1 MAEKDTRELSVQGV
15 KRLPYYLKYLKE
27 LEASNTPYVPA
38 AAIADSLGIYE
49 VQVRKDL
56 AAVSSQPGKPR
67 VGFCVHWLI
76 EDIQHF
82 LGYDNAN
89 VAVLVGAG
97 HLGQALLSYGEFAH
111 YGLKIAAAFDN
122 NPDLQ
127 GSSIHGC
134 PVYGM
139 DMLPIVCQQNSIPIG
154 IITTP
159 AQYAQ
164 DVCDQL
170 VAAGC
175 KAIWNF
181 APTHLDVPDN
191 ILVQN
196 ENMATSLAVL
206 SVHLQAQIKEAGES
220 ILSFRKVRIRQDM
233 LGHRSFGAITR
244 CPSAAFTLS

>member
-1 MAEKDTRELSVQGV
+1 MYDENH
-15 KRLPYYLKYLKE
+15 
-27 LEASNTPYVPA
+27 NTPIPPAPEQEPNEVVSWYVRPDEGREVKDCYVQPRPMPAPAVPA
-38 AAIADSLGIYE
+38 AAPE
-49 VQVRKDL
+49 K
-56 AAVSSQPGKPR
+56 KPHSR
-67 VGFCVHWLI
+67 RGLWV
-76 EDIQHF
+76 F
-82 LGYDNAN
+82 L
-89 VAVLVGAG
+89 VIMAVLVGAG

-181 APTHLDVPDN
+181 AHVHLYVPEGT
-191 ILVQN
+191 LVQN
-196 ENMATSLAVL
+196 EDMAVSFALLSNRLA
-206 SVHLQAQIKEAGES
+206 KTMRTGPEEA
-220 ILSFRKVRIRQDM
+220 
-233 LGHRSFGAITR
+233 
-244 CPSAAFTLS
+244 

>member
-27 LEASNTPYVPA
+27 LESINTPYVPA

-56 AAVSSQPGKPR
+56 AGRQQPARQAARGLLRAWADRGYPA
-67 VGFCVHWLI
+67 FS
-76 EDIQHF
+76 
-82 LGYDNAN
+82 GYDNAN

-181 APTHLDVPDN
+181 AHVHLYVPEGT
-191 ILVQN
+191 LVQN
-196 ENMATSLAVL
+196 EDMAVSFALLSNRLA
-206 SVHLQAQIKEAGES
+206 KTMRTGPEEA
-220 ILSFRKVRIRQDM
+220 
-233 LGHRSFGAITR
+233 
-244 CPSAAFTLS
+244 

>member
-1 MAEKDTRELSVQGV
+1 MHG
-15 KRLPYYLKYLKE
+15 
-27 LEASNTPYVPA
+27 
-38 AAIADSLGIYE
+38 
-49 VQVRKDL
+49 
-56 AAVSSQPGKPR
+56 
-67 VGFCVHWLI
+67 LI

-139 DMLPIVCQQNSIPIG
+139 DMLPIVCQQNNIPIG

-164 DVCDQL
+164 DVCDKL

-181 APTHLDVPDN
+181 AHVHLYVPEGT
-191 ILVQN
+191 LVQN
-196 ENMATSLAVL
+196 EDMAVSFALLSNRLAKTMRTGPEEV
-206 SVHLQAQIKEAGES
+206 
-220 ILSFRKVRIRQDM
+220 
-233 LGHRSFGAITR
+233 
-244 CPSAAFTLS
+244 

>member
-1 MAEKDTRELSVQGV
+1 MKKRKISDAVIR
-15 KRLPYYLKYLKE
+15 RLPRYYRYLDDLHSKGIVRIS
-27 LEASNTPYVPA
+27 SN
-38 AAIADSLGIYE
+38 SLGERMGITAS
-49 VQVRKDL
+49 QIRQDL
-56 AAVSSQPGKPR
+56 SCFGEFGQQGYGYNILELR
-67 VGFCVHWLI
+67 TEIGHI
-76 EDIQHF
+76 
-82 LGYDNAN
+82 LGVDEGHRL
-89 VAVLVGAG
+89 VVVGAG

-111 YGLKIAAAFDN
+111 YGLKIAAAFDS

-139 DMLPIVCQQNSIPIG
+139 DMLPIVCQQNNIPIG

-181 APTHLDVPDN
+181 AHVHLYVPEGT
-191 ILVQN
+191 LVQN
-196 ENMATSLAVL
+196 EDMAVSFALLSNRLA
-206 SVHLQAQIKEAGES
+206 KTMRTDPEEA
-220 ILSFRKVRIRQDM
+220 
-233 LGHRSFGAITR
+233 
-244 CPSAAFTLS
+244 